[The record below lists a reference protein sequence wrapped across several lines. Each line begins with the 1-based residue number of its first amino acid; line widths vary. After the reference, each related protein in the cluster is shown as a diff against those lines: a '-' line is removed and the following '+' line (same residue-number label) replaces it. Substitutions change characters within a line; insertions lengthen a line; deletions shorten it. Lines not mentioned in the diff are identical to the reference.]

1 MPWLYWLYI
10 YKWIKSSCV
19 GGRSFLF
26 STVPFFVIGCSTMV
40 RSASCLRGSPVRRG
54 QLRDILWRV
63 PASCPAYHF
72 PEIWYWGSTWW
83 CTYQNTP
90 LMGLSEAK
98 ATDVSFLQ
106 ELLHV
111 WRRLYSI
118 YGHGVRMNYVWR
130 QRWLAM
136 TQMEQPASQT
146 TVIFASL
153 VSCSLYLQKYWWP
166 HQREGFPSISMPVDM
181 DWNRS
186 PWNVLQILPLS
197 GSVPLLSDVW
207 FCWIWRDWR
216 NSAHRSSRK
225 HHLSSR
231 NHDSRL
237 HISLPLL
244 SSRWDILN
252 AMTDTLKPLNDSAGM
267 RVPIGDT
274 SRLLPQLA
282 KCAEYLI

>member
-26 STVPFFVIGCSTMV
+26 LTVPFFVIGCSTMV

-111 WRRLYSI
+111 WRRLYSR

-153 VSCSLYLQKYWWP
+153 VSCSLLK
-166 HQREGFPSISMPVDM
+166 F
-181 DWNRS
+181 
-186 PWNVLQILPLS
+186 
-197 GSVPLLSDVW
+197 
-207 FCWIWRDWR
+207 
-216 NSAHRSSRK
+216 RK
-225 HHLSSR
+225 
-231 NHDSRL
+231 
-237 HISLPLL
+237 
-244 SSRWDILN
+244 
-252 AMTDTLKPLNDSAGM
+252 
-267 RVPIGDT
+267 
-274 SRLLPQLA
+274 
-282 KCAEYLI
+282 